1 MKHKAVIFDM
11 DGVLIDSEKISRDL
25 WIKYGTIMGIPEREM
40 SDIFK
45 FCLGMNMQDEADE
58 FNKRYGWS
66 YDQYKSFV
74 DKVQQEKEMYRSPR
88 DSLPLKSNAVGL
100 LEALSGEDIKIALAS
115 SSTPENIN
123 RNLSGN
129 NIAGYFEVIVSGQD
143 VRHSKPD
150 PEIYIKTAEKLGVQ
164 PSECLVIEDAPNGI
178 EAAVKAGM
186 DVIMVM
192 DTVNPDEDTLGH
204 VVIAVSHLFQIVDI
218 IDTI

>member
-25 WIKYGTIMGIPEREM
+25 WIKYGTSMGIPEREM
-40 SDIFK
+40 NDVFK

-58 FNKRYGWS
+58 FNKRYDWN

-74 DKVQQEKEMYRSPR
+74 DKVQQEKEMYRSPSG
-88 DSLPLKSNAVGL
+88 SLPLKSNAVDL

-129 NIAGYFEVIVSGQD
+129 DIAGYFEVIVSGQD

-150 PEIYIKTAEKLGVQ
+150 PEIYIKTADKLGVH

-192 DTVNPDEDTLGH
+192 DTVNTDPDTLGH

-218 IDTI
+218 IDIL